1 MWSNVISLP
10 GNTGIKTVARCSTID
25 RSTVGKVKEI
35 TARYTTKIVFVVE
48 DAVMNRSEAKIAW
61 KQVAGAVSDLLLQ
74 CAIELASVAVKMTE
88 GVFVLEDK

>member
-1 MWSNVISLP
+1 
-10 GNTGIKTVARCSTID
+10 
-25 RSTVGKVKEI
+25 
-35 TARYTTKIVFVVE
+35 
-48 DAVMNRSEAKIAW
+48 MNRSEAKIAW